1 MRKEQDSGEKPGM
14 SQARVPVISKQG
26 VVKPYRLME
35 YTEGK
40 EPKVVLLSMQKNVFK
55 SADGEEREF
64 FAEVQIDE
72 GISAALVDNYVIIQ
86 YADRRF
92 RLYCYY
98 GAVLHKGPLCK
109 KYMHIDGHFVF
120 ANEEDIWWTA
130 RINCEGYTVL
140 GSYYGEGIWILQGK
154 IQTQISMYWRKAW
167 MVKRYRDVSSEKL
180 GSSLYYICRKKNGLY
195 DLIIVNHN
203 NYVFLV
209 EGVDDDYIAL
219 LKKNHYDSRLTQI
232 ASYNLLGKHEAEVTG

>member
-1 MRKEQDSGEKPGM
+1 MKETVSSAKSGMP
-14 SQARVPVISKQG
+14 QAKVPVISRQG

-40 EPKVVLLSMQKNVFK
+40 ELKVVLLSMQKSVFK

-64 FAEVQIDE
+64 FAEVQLDE
-72 GISAALVDNYVIIQ
+72 GISAALVGNYVIIQ

-98 GAVLHKGPLCK
+98 GGVLHKGPLCK

-130 RINCEGYTVL
+130 RINCEGYTAL
-140 GSYYGEGIWILQGK
+140 GSYEGEGIWILQGK
-154 IQTQISMYWRKAW
+154 IQTQISMYWKKKW
-167 MVKRYRDVSSEKL
+167 VVKRYRDVSSEKL
-180 GSSLYYICRKKNGLY
+180 GSSLYYICRKKNGHY

-209 EGVDDDYIAL
+209 EGVDNDYLAL
-219 LKKNHYDSRLTQI
+219 LKKNPHNPLLTQV
-232 ASYNLLGKHEAEVTG
+232 AEYQLLGKHEAEVTG